1 MKTESADGVE
11 GILLNIGEGIIVF
24 RVYSEPGVFI
34 DYDLLHTDLCVK
46 IQDADATFYTSEG
59 YAKLDHS
66 PETLGIKND

>member
-11 GILLNIGEGIIVF
+11 GILLRLDVDVWVF

-66 PETLGIKND
+66 PETLGITNK